1 MFCILVR
8 GKQRTKFKA
17 KGPVEAV
24 DFKSSE
30 FDCSRERSNCI
41 SSEKSRSPF
50 VGCPT
55 VVRKPIQPLQKVSRW
70 ACSLASVNLRFDSS
84 RGHLF
89 QYHFCQEP
97 HKGCKRAALVP
108 VLWLSMPLFWVLVVI
123 RHLFGHVLARA
134 LFSKGCRFWKSFA
147 FVFVFAQPPNLFDAL
162 QTVLGQPPFVNGFVC
177 NDCRWK
183 EPSWQCDR
191 VVKVMD

>member
-17 KGPVEAV
+17 KGPVEIEAV

-55 VVRKPIQPLQKVSRW
+55 VFRKPIQPLQKVSRL
-70 ACSLASVNLRFDSS
+70 ACSLSSVKLRFDSS

-97 HKGCKRAALVP
+97 QKSWHSIFGVCCIELQKRAAP
-108 VLWLSMPLFWVLVVI
+108 GIEPGTSRTLSENHAT
-123 RHLFGHVLARA
+123 R
-134 LFSKGCRFWKSFA
+134 
-147 FVFVFAQPPNLFDAL
+147 
-162 QTVLGQPPFVNGFVC
+162 
-177 NDCRWK
+177 
-183 EPSWQCDR
+183 PSSQ
-191 VVKVMD
+191 